1 MAAEHSEINTPEKS
15 AQKVTNPAQE
25 PATDP
30 VLGTFAELIGD
41 MSLDLA
47 RSTFGPALA
56 SMHADW
62 RKEAADFQRETA
74 EWISRVNASRQQ
86 MDQALQKQHALSQ
99 EVYSTHAKLLD
110 EMAAFQKERRD
121 ALQWQ
126 EEVSASLKRLSE
138 LHRELSLESTRIAG
152 VVRDIISELARYQN
166 DTEKRFDL
174 FERTVAEQLEANAQ
188 KVQQQL
194 QATQESMQEALES
207 LSKTDEETRA
217 ALTRDLMA
225 LRREVQEVA
234 TRTSRD
240 MVENRAAL
248 QQSGDEHF
256 RHFEQTTRSMNVRM
270 LVVLLIGE
278 LIIIAGLLY
287 QLY

>member
-1 MAAEHSEINTPEKS
+1 MAAEHREVNTSDELEQKKTGPTQEIGN
-15 AQKVTNPAQE
+15 
-25 PATDP
+25 DP
-30 VLGTFAELIGD
+30 VLSAFTNLIGD

-47 RSTFGPALA
+47 RNSLGPALA

-99 EVYSTHAKLLD
+99 EVYATHAKLLD
-110 EMAAFQKERRD
+110 EMAAFQKERHD
-121 ALQWQ
+121 ALKWQ
-126 EEVSASLKRLSE
+126 EGVSASLKRLSE
-138 LHRELSLESTRIAG
+138 LHRELALETTRVAG

-166 DTEKRFDL
+166 DTEKRFEL
-174 FERTVAEQLEANAQ
+174 FERTMGEHLEANAQ
-188 KVQQQL
+188 KTQQQL
-194 QATQESMQEALES
+194 ESTHESMMEALES
-207 LSKTDEETRA
+207 LSKTNEETRGEI
-217 ALTRDLMA
+217 TRDLVA
-225 LRREVQEVA
+225 LRREVQETA

-248 QQSGDEHF
+248 QQSSDESF
-256 RHFEQTTRSMNVRM
+256 RHFEQETRSMNTRM
-270 LVVLLIGE
+270 LVILLIGE

-287 QLY
+287 QLF